1 MDFRGILFY
10 LIAHNVIAK
19 LPLVIH
25 TSESRNLFS
34 PFSAFSNVSNTKKK
48 KKVKKNQLCSESFF
62 SKVNIQQSCDV
73 IAIWKREAYMI
84 LIKPG
89 LNNAFAFPI
98 LIRIFL
104 CMYTSCLYIYIY
116 SLFMWSLI
124 FQYLISVIECI
135 WLTVLENGILY
146 RSCLKLW
153 HHLMCFAPLW
163 RKYLSLVGSRR
174 VWVDFF
180 SRCLLIDFCL
190 FDGLVNFMG
199 MKAILCYLT
208 VLL

>member
-1 MDFRGILFY
+1 MWC
-10 LIAHNVIAK
+10 HCNMETWS
-19 LPLVIH
+19 IH
-25 TSESRNLFS
+25 DIDKTWIEWFIRFSNFNQNLFVYVHKL
-34 PFSAFSNVSNTKKK
+34 F
-48 KKVKKNQLCSESFF
+48 
-62 SKVNIQQSCDV
+62 
-73 IAIWKREAYMI
+73 
-84 LIKPG
+84 
-89 LNNAFAFPI
+89 
-98 LIRIFL
+98 
-104 CMYTSCLYIYIY
+104 IYIY

-124 FQYLISVIECI
+124 FQCLISVIECI

-146 RSCLKLW
+146 CSCLKLW

-190 FDGLVNFMG
+190 FDGLVNVMG